1 MSMEI
6 WDLYYPDGTPA
17 GREMVRGEPI
27 PEGLCHLVG
36 EVLVRHTDGDYLLM
50 RRSMNKA
57 LFPGFWE
64 ATAGGSALKG
74 EDAAACVRR
83 ELREETGIEAGR
95 FELVSRQVVR
105 GDTIFCTW
113 LCVTDWDKNAVTLQ
127 EGETDAFRWVSEAEF
142 IRFINSG
149 GIINIQRQR
158 WMDWY
163 RKMGYIK

>member
-17 GREMVRGEPI
+17 GREM
-27 PEGLCHLVG
+27 
-36 EVLVRHTDGDYLLM
+36 
-50 RRSMNKA
+50 
-57 LFPGFWE
+57 
-64 ATAGGSALKG
+64 
-74 EDAAACVRR
+74 
-83 ELREETGIEAGR
+83 
-95 FELVSRQVVR
+95 VR